1 MTDYFKHLP
10 HVLPRNHQ
18 EAANRLGLM
27 LKIPL
32 AHLINADENLVE
44 TLSGVVL
51 YRHLDRMEKEGVMRS
66 IYALPNRQLQGMLVG
81 KVTDVIVNPTWGI
94 WSLTTAELKAKTEF
108 HSALDNAVV
117 NMVGLGATGMS
128 IFDLVKKARTW
139 SAMSKTARAG
149 IVATVVIWGAILY
162 NKSELARCEEEIK
175 RRTPPMQGSPYY
187 D

>member
-32 AHLINADENLVE
+32 AHLVNANENLVE

-66 IYALPNRQLQGMLVG
+66 IYALPNRQLQGILVG
-81 KVTDVIVNPTWGI
+81 KVTDVIVNPSWGL
-94 WSLTTAELKAKTEF
+94 WSLTTEELLKKKDSHQAF
-108 HSALDNAVV
+108 DNWVV
-117 NMVGLGATGMS
+117 NVIGMGATGMS
-128 IFDLVKKARTW
+128 GYEMLKK
-139 SAMSKTARAG
+139 
-149 IVATVVIWGAILY
+149 
-162 NKSELARCEEEIK
+162 IK
-175 RRTPPMQGSPYY
+175 G
-187 D
+187 